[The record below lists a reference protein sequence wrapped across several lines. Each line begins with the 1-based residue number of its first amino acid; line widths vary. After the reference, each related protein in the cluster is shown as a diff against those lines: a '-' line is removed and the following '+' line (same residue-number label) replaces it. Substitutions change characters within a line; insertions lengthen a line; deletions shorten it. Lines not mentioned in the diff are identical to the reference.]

1 MTQQFMTSNIF
12 TSPDSKSS
20 KIKNIIAFLA
30 VTALAVLVS
39 LIFAPKAHATTYN
52 VTQTPPSAC
61 TLVEAFEAAAT
72 DIAVGACAAGDGD
85 DTINVGQGTY
95 TLAADLGSIVTSG
108 NISVIGED
116 ATNTIIDGA
125 GFAGITFAAQGNYLM
140 ENLTFTGFVS
150 TAEGSTLFINGGG
163 NVTANKL
170 IVRQNTCT
178 AAIPVCAIALTFF
191 TDDISTTISNSSF
204 YQNTAFFLFANARVP
219 GELASGSS
227 TMNIFNNTIFDNTS
241 GIVNTANSDPN
252 PGTAV
257 TNFYNNTVA
266 QNSPYAD
273 YVDLMFVLNVG
284 EAPAFYSSELNLR
297 NNVLSGNTNLAGE
310 DANCGSYV
318 GENGILTSDG
328 GNISDDATCNAI
340 FTSSNDKNSTDPL
353 LAAYQQVGST
363 FVMPLQAGSPALENA
378 VAGAPATPAVDQ
390 RGVTRP
396 QSAIADSGAYEYVA
410 PVPTPTPSAGTLAS
424 TGWDTRLPV
433 LLATLFVLAGLTG
446 VGYALKKN

>member
-1 MTQQFMTSNIF
+1 MTQQFMASNIF
-12 TSPDSKSS
+12 TTLGGKASRT
-20 KIKNIIAFLA
+20 KNVISVFAATL
-30 VTALAVLVS
+30 LAVLVS
-39 LIFAPKAHATTYN
+39 LILAPKAHATTYN
-52 VTQTPPSAC
+52 VTPTSDC
-61 TLVEAFEAAAT
+61 SLVQALEAAAT
-72 DIAVGACAAGDGD
+72 DIAVGTCAAGDGD

-95 TLAADLGSIVTSG
+95 TLAADLGAIVTSG

-116 ATNTIIDGA
+116 ASNTIIDGA
-125 GFAGITFAAQGNYLM
+125 GFSGITFAAQGDYLI
-140 ENLTFTGFVS
+140 ENLTFTGFIS
-150 TAEGSTLFINGGG
+150 TDLGSTLFINGGG

-178 AAIPVCAIALTFF
+178 AAIPVCAIALTYF
-191 TDDISTTISNSSF
+191 TDDISTTISNSTF
-204 YQNTAFFLFANARVP
+204 YQNTAFFLFANVRAP

-266 QNSPYAD
+266 QNSPYAEFA
-273 YVDLMFVLNVG
+273 DLMFVLNVG
-284 EAPAFYSSELNLR
+284 ESPSYYSSELNLR
-297 NNVLSGNTNLAGE
+297 NNVLTGNTNLAGA
-310 DANCGSYV
+310 DANCSSYV
-318 GENGILTSDG
+318 GENGSLTSDG
-328 GNISDDATCNAI
+328 GNISDDATCNTI

-353 LAAYQQVGST
+353 LDSYQQIGST
-363 FVMPLQAGSPALENA
+363 FVMPLQAASPALENA
-378 VAGAPATPAVDQ
+378 VAGAPATPGVDQ

-396 QSAIADSGAYEYVA
+396 QSAIADSGAFEYVA
-410 PVPTPTPSAGTLAS
+410 PVPPPSPSPGELAP